1 MASKTCVSCLWTLQR
16 QSRFVTRTQT
26 PTTRFTAPSRAFT
39 AAHRR
44 FAILDPDNDNPTT
57 PHTSIPPVTPKPT
70 GQGTTTANGSTVSDS
85 SAVAAAGAPLQSPPT
100 GGIMGTYSAYGATEE
115 LYKECAR
122 HADYTVPQAQDSDAE
137 TPKTED
143 GEDLG
148 VGEGWWHT
156 ETGLNPTFSTWS
168 QVTMLHVYLLTVRF
182 RCFDPSVSR
191 IWQQHI
197 LDHFF
202 FDAENK
208 MVLNHGMNASGTR
221 NKYLKD
227 LFIQWRGVLAAYDE
241 GIAKDDAVLASAI
254 WRNVFKAS
262 ENVDIKRLAQIVSYM
277 RRALAKLDA
286 VDDETVMQVMMA
298 FGSPESEGALVA
310 LRSKMMD
317 TPFEKAPS
325 KPLPAKKQT

>member
-1 MASKTCVSCLWTLQR
+1 MASKTCVSCLRILQR

-26 PTTRFTAPSRAFT
+26 PATRFTTPSRAFT
-39 AAHRR
+39 TTHKR
-44 FAILDPDNDNPTT
+44 FAILDPDQDNPTT
-57 PHTSIPPVTPKPT
+57 PNTSIPPVTPKHT
-70 GQGTTTANGSTVSDS
+70 KQGTITANGSTVTDS
-85 SAVAAAGAPLQSPPT
+85 PAVAAAKAPSPSYPK
-100 GGIMGTYSAYGATEE
+100 GGVIGTYTAYGATEE

-122 HADYTVPQAQDSDAE
+122 HADYTIPQAQDSDSE
-137 TPKTED
+137 MPKTED

-182 RCFDPSVSR
+182 RCFDPSIARV
-191 IWQQHI
+191 WQQHI

-208 MVLNHGMNASGTR
+208 MVLNHGMNARGTR

-241 GIAKDDAVLASAI
+241 GIAKDDAVLASAV

-277 RRALAKLDA
+277 RRVLAGLDSA
-286 VDDETVMQVMMA
+286 DDETVMKAMMT
-298 FGSPESEGALVA
+298 FGSPESEGGLVA
-310 LRSKMMD
+310 FKSKMMD
-317 TPFEKAPS
+317 TPFENAP
-325 KPLPAKKQT
+325 PTRLPAKEQK

>member
-1 MASKTCVSCLWTLQR
+1 MASKSCVSCLRTLQR
-16 QSRFVTRTQT
+16 QSGFVTRTQT
-26 PTTRFTAPSRAFT
+26 PTTRFAIPSRAFT
-39 AAHRR
+39 TTHRR
-44 FAILDPDNDNPTT
+44 FAILDPDKDNPTT
-57 PHTSIPPVTPKPT
+57 PSTSIPPVTPKPVEK
-70 GQGTTTANGSTVSDS
+70 GTTTARDSTVIDS
-85 SAVAAAGAPLQSPPT
+85 PAVAAAKPVSQSPR
-100 GGIMGTYSAYGATEE
+100 GGVIGTYTAYGATED

-182 RCFDPSVSR
+182 RCFDPSVAR
-191 IWQQHI
+191 VWQQHI

-208 MVLNHGMNASGTR
+208 MVLNHGMNARGTR

-254 WRNVFKAS
+254 WRNIFKAS
-262 ENVDIKRLAQIVSYM
+262 ENVDIKRLAQIVSYV
-277 RRALAKLDA
+277 RRALSKLDSIN
-286 VDDETVMQVMMA
+286 DETVMQTMIA
-298 FGSPESEGALVA
+298 FGSPESEGGLVV
-310 LRSKMMD
+310 LKSKMMD
-317 TPFEKAPS
+317 TPFEKAPP